1 MKNLIIVRYG
11 EIALKGKNRKTFE
24 NKLIENIKRALERK
38 GVVAKVRSTQGRL
51 IVDAPHEFAEIVR
64 RVPGVVSVSP
74 AWKMAYEEIPEFL
87 STHLRNMN
95 PASFKIDARRINK
108 AFHKTSQQINE
119 EIGAFVV
126 QHFGWK
132 VNLNQPELVIGIEMI
147 EGQAYVFFETK
158 KGVGGLPSSSQ
169 GRLILLM
176 SVGIDSPVAGFLMLK
191 RGVSLTVLH
200 FDQGHADLARQIVD
214 VLNQYSSEPI
224 ELIVVNHREYFQSY
238 VVELER
244 MRKREWTCVICKILM
259 LKKAEE
265 IAKERSALGIVTGD
279 SLGQVASQTLK
290 NLFLESGVV
299 KMPIYRPLIGMDK
312 DETVKIARE
321 IGTFELFTKVA
332 RHACPFRPSSVVT
345 RGSTYGLSKILED
358 FKSKSLW
365 QG

>member
-24 NKLIENIKRALERK
+24 NKLIENIKKALARK
-38 GVVAKVRSTQGRL
+38 GIEAKVRSTQGRL
-51 IVDAPHEFAEIVR
+51 IVDAPHEFAEIIR
-64 RVPGVVSVSP
+64 KVPGVVSVSP
-74 AWKMAYEEIPEFL
+74 AWKMEYEEIPEFL

-126 QHFGWK
+126 QRFGWK
-132 VNLNQPELVIGIEMI
+132 VNLNQPELAIGIEMI

-158 KGVGGLPSSSQ
+158 KGVGGLPSSTQ
-169 GRLILLM
+169 GRLVLLM

-191 RGVSLTVLH
+191 RGVSLTALH
-200 FDQGHADLARQIVD
+200 FDQGHADLARQMID

-224 ELIVVNHREYFQSY
+224 ELIVVNHLEYFQPY
-238 VVELER
+238 VTELER
-244 MRKREWTCVICKILM
+244 MGKREWTCVICKVLM

-279 SLGQVASQTLK
+279 SLGQVASQTLE
-290 NLFLESGVV
+290 NLFLESSVV

-312 DETVKIARE
+312 DETVRIARQ
-321 IGTFELFTKVA
+321 IGTFEIFVEAA
-332 RHACPFRPSSVVT
+332 RHSCPFRPFSVVT
-345 RGSTYGLSKILED
+345 KGSTYGLNKILEH